1 MHPGRAWN
9 LGGFMVKSSIGPV
22 GLTQFVK
29 PVNVLVASSLPISPL
44 TP

>member
-1 MHPGRAWN
+1 MHPGRTWN

-29 PVNVLVASSLPISPL
+29 PVNVLVATSLPISPL